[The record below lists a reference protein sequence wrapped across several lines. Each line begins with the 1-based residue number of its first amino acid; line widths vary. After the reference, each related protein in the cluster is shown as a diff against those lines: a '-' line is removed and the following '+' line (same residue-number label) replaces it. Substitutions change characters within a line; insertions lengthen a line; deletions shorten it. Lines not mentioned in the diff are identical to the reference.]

1 MYISR
6 EVNFLEILNSLSYML
21 SKLPLFLEGAKVTI
35 ILTAVSMVLGT
46 LLGLAGAICK
56 VVHNKLLNVIGYAYT
71 WVFRGIPLLVQI
83 YIIYYG
89 LPGIGIELNAWTSS
103 ILAFSLCAGAYIT
116 EYIRGAILSIDKGQ
130 MEASLSI
137 GMTYGQAMRRIII
150 PQTYRRL
157 LPPLA
162 NEFITLLKD
171 TSLVAVIA
179 MVEILRHGQLIAAA
193 DFRPFEMYIEA
204 GLVYLSLTTVASIFA
219 YYLEKRLAARE

>member
-1 MYISR
+1 M
-6 EVNFLEILNSLSYML
+6 EFLNALNYML
-21 SKLPLFLEGAKVTI
+21 SKLPLFIEGAKVTI
-35 ILTAVSMVLGT
+35 ILTATSMVFGT
-46 LLGLAGAICK
+46 LLGLTGALCK
-56 VVHNKLLNVIGYAYT
+56 VAHNKILNAIGYFYT

-89 LPGIGIELNAWTSS
+89 LPGIGIEFDAWTAS

-137 GMTYGQAMRRIII
+137 GMTYAQAMRRVII

-162 NEFITLLKD
+162 NEFIAILKD

-179 MVEILRHGQLIAAA
+179 MVEILRRGQLIAAA

-204 GLVYLSLTTVASIFA
+204 GLVYLALTTVASVLA
-219 YYLEKRLAARE
+219 YYLEKKLAARE